1 MSGPAPLEIAAT
13 WVAPGQGERP
23 VRVDEVHWSGGERR
37 RRAVLAALLAFVG
50 ACVAL
55 FIPVLHFLLVPG
67 MLIGGVVA
75 ALRRWRIA
83 VQVTRARGVC
93 PSCDTEVERQL
104 DVARA
109 PEIWTLCPSCQSRLR
124 IRLDETA

>member
-1 MSGPAPLEIAAT
+1 MSGPTVVEFDGS

-23 VRVDEVHWSGGERR
+23 VHIDEIHWGGGDRR
-37 RRAVLAALLAFVG
+37 RRALMAALLAFVA
-50 ACVAL
+50 ACVAV

-67 MLIGGVVA
+67 LLIGGVVA

-93 PSCDTEVERQL
+93 PACEVEVERRL
-104 DVARA
+104 DVAHA
-109 PEIWTLCPSCQSRLR
+109 AEIWTLCPSCQSRLR
-124 IRLDETA
+124 IRLVEPG

>member
-1 MSGPAPLEIAAT
+1 MSSPATVEIAAT
-13 WVAPGQGERP
+13 WTAPGQGERP
-23 VRVDEVHWSGGERR
+23 VHIDEIHWSGGERR
-37 RRAVLAALLAFVG
+37 RRALQAGLLALIG

-67 MLIGGVVA
+67 MLIGGIVA

-83 VQVTRARGVC
+83 VQVTRATGVC
-93 PSCDTEVERQL
+93 PACDAAVERGL

-109 PEIWTLCPSCQSRLR
+109 PEIWTLCPSCQGRLR
-124 IRLDETA
+124 IRLPDPA